1 MPSGGVRGHVRLMG
15 MGQRMF
21 VAVEPPQR
29 VRDHLAE
36 FLEPRAGL
44 RWSAPE
50 QWHVTL
56 AFLAAVPEHV
66 VDELVERLS
75 AAAARQARFAVRIGG
90 AGAFPH
96 AGRSVVLWLAVTPVA
111 GGDVDG
117 GPVDRPLHRLAAGA
131 RAAANA
137 AGAAADGRA
146 FVPHVTLARPRPP
159 IEATRWLRVL
169 DTYRGPE
176 WPVEQVELVASHL
189 REGPARRP
197 RYETVATLPLAG
209 AAGG

>member
-1 MPSGGVRGHVRLMG
+1 

-21 VAVEPPQR
+21 VAVVPPQQ

-56 AFLAAVPEHV
+56 AFLPAVPEHV
-66 VDELVERLS
+66 DVELVERLA
-75 AAAARQARFAVRIGG
+75 AAAARQARFAARIGG

-96 AGRSVVLWLAVTPVA
+96 AGRAVVLWLAVTPVD

-117 GPVDRPLHRLAAGA
+117 GPADRPLHRLAAGA

-146 FVPHVTLARPRPP
+146 FVPHVTLARPRPA

-169 DTYRGPE
+169 DTYRSPE
-176 WPVEQVELVASHL
+176 WPVEHVELVASHL
-189 REGPARRP
+189 RAGPGRRS
-197 RYETVATLPLAG
+197 RYETVAALPLGRPADG
-209 AAGG
+209 